1 MYIHAPRR
9 PGRFSHP
16 HLHHGGLLSRLDR
29 TQLGVNKVNPQVFA
43 GISWM
48 RNRGRR
54 MTGIL
59 QEQVQDLVECS
70 GRQPARIREI
80 PGTLRPGDDARDSKI
95 DPAFAGTGGGT
106 GA

>member
-1 MYIHAPRR
+1 
-9 PGRFSHP
+9 
-16 HLHHGGLLSRLDR
+16 
-29 TQLGVNKVNPQVFA
+29 
-43 GISWM
+43 
-48 RNRGRR
+48 